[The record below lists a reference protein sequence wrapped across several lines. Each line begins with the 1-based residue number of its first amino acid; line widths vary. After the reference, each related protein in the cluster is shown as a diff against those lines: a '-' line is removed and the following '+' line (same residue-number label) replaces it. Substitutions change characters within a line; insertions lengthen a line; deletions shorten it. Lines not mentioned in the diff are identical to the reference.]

1 MNQHRTMN
9 GSPWSWVS
17 KAAQE
22 RALEIGGSNL
32 LLVYLALCR
41 LESDTPDEAKGCF
54 YASATQIARHSG
66 LATRTVRRVIPKL
79 ETAQLAKVVSGR
91 NNGVEGSNV
100 ANKYTLLNILPSLHA
115 SDSQSLPLVTH
126 GHHLVTAS
134 CSEMAHSKELEEL
147 KEIEGVVDEKPKR
160 SKSSPIQL
168 PPIPAELDTPAFSIA
183 WDEWIKHRKEKK
195 KVLTAS
201 TASKQLQNLSEWGV
215 DASVASIARSIEKGW
230 VGLFLQ
236 TEFFPTNDQTVPT
249 LPKSKEPENWVPVF
263 QQLYPNGKS
272 MPWDQLT
279 QLHSDIADEVL
290 KAIAD
295 YQPVTTATA
304 QKAA

>member
-22 RALEIGGSNL
+22 RALEIGGLKL

-41 LESDTPDEAKGCF
+41 LESDAPDEAKGCF
-54 YASATQIARHSG
+54 HASANQIARHTGLSPRSVQGVLSQLESSG
-66 LATRTVRRVIPKL
+66 LATV
-79 ETAQLAKVVSGR
+79 QSGR
-91 NNGVEGSNV
+91 GSGDKGSHV
-100 ANKYTLLNILPSLHA
+100 ANRYTLLQIQPPYALDAYTPYA
-115 SDSQSLPLVTH
+115 TGAD
-126 GHHLVTAS
+126 
-134 CSEMAHSKELEEL
+134 AHTQIQHEIIADNKELEEL

-160 SKSSPIQL
+160 SKSLHIQL
-168 PPIPAELDTPAFSIA
+168 PPIPVELDTPAFGIA
-183 WDEWIKHRKEKK
+183 WDEWIQYRKEIKK
-195 KVLTAS
+195 SLTPSSAS
-201 TASKQLQNLSEWGV
+201 QQLKTLAGWGV
-215 DASVASIARSIEKGW
+215 GAAIASIEASVVSGW
-230 VGLFLQ
+230 RGLFPPKG
-236 TEFFPTNDQTVPT
+236 FCHTNDQTVPS
-249 LPKSKEPENWVPVF
+249 LPKSKEPENWMPVF

-279 QLHSDIADEVL
+279 QLHPNIADEIL

-295 YQPVTTATA
+295 YQTVTTATA